1 MKNRKMLDVIGEADE
16 MFVNEADP
24 TKQKAKSKAKF
35 NWIAVLSAAACFLL
49 ILNISIIVPLL
60 ANNDEPSDPI
70 GNSGLNH
77 ITQDG
82 LLQNNSSK
90 PSDDSTDSSTP
101 SQGSTDHIQNP
112 DVNEGEDGD
121 KEIYSPDMQFLKNP
135 QLLGAL
141 DKYFNYG
148 YNGSIGDAMDKV
160 EEELEDAF
168 ENEMNQPEKDQVT
181 SDLGDGISPD
191 LNDNQVTG
199 VREGDIAKR
208 SDKHLFYLRGTTLYV
223 YSINGSA
230 SKAEC
235 MLPLGSYLEKA
246 EELVSGL
253 NRDKWEQ
260 IDDGYD
266 AWQMYLSDDYKT
278 LTIFISPDYEPK
290 LATGV
295 ITLDVSAAP
304 TVEFKDFK
312 IFAGEYV
319 TSRFVGDEILLF
331 TKYTVN
337 KYFDTENPMAYIPFY
352 TEGEETRYTND
363 IYFPNELTASTYITV
378 SRISQKKLRVLE
390 SVSYLSY
397 SENIYVSG
405 ENVYLT
411 REIPLEGFAWEF
423 DFIETTDEDQSY
435 RKFEPID
442 TEIAVIGYKSAL
454 FQNRG
459 TVTVNGYVH
468 NQYSLDEFEGIL
480 RVAPTSYIKND
491 GEKELSNPLTDVD
504 IGYSS
509 SASLWCINISTM
521 KVVAS
526 VENFAPL
533 DDVVRSVRFDGTAAY
548 VCTSLQKLIFSD
560 PVFFFDL
567 SDLDNI
573 TYTDTGIIEGYSSS
587 LINIGGGYLVGIG
600 YTNNSTL
607 KIEVYK
613 EENGAVVTV
622 CIEEFAKTNFSTD
635 YKSYYVNRESHL
647 LGLAISTY
655 SNETKRYE
663 DSYLLLH
670 FDGEYFDKVMA
681 LGESHNNQGSV
692 RAFYE
697 KDYLYVVTDVG
708 FYTFEVGRLN
718 NLPFVSSDGTNTGAS
733 DAIDTDNTTT
743 RPSGPAW

>member
-1 MKNRKMLDVIGEADE
+1 MKNRKMLDIIGEADQRYIS
-16 MFVNEADP
+16 EADP
-24 TKQKAKSKAKF
+24 TKAKIKAKAKSK
-35 NWIAVLSAAACFLL
+35 WLTVLSAAACLLL
-49 ILNISIIVPLL
+49 ILNVAIIVPLF
-60 ANNDEPSDPI
+60 ANRDEPTDPSGSD
-70 GNSGLNH
+70 LNH
-77 ITQDG
+77 IQG
-82 LLQNNSSK
+82 GGILQNQ
-90 PSDDSTDSSTP
+90 SSTQN
-101 SQGSTDHIQNP
+101 SHIQNP
-112 DVNEGEDGD
+112 DINGGDDQGE
-121 KEIYSPDMQFLKNP
+121 EIYTPDVQFLKNP

-141 DKYFNYG
+141 DDYFKYG
-148 YNGSIGDAMDKV
+148 YNGTINDAMDKV
-160 EEELEDAF
+160 EEESQETL
-168 ENEMNQPEKDQVT
+168 EKDDWQNEEMK
-181 SDLGDGISPD
+181 DLADSINPD

-253 NRDKWEQ
+253 NYDKWEE

-278 LTIFISPDYEPK
+278 LTIFISPDHKPQ

-352 TEGEETRYTND
+352 TEGNETRYTND
-363 IYFPNELTASTYITV
+363 IYFPSDLTASTYITV

-397 SENIYVSG
+397 SENIYVST
-405 ENVYLT
+405 ENIFLT
-411 REIPLEGFAWEF
+411 REIPLSASSNDLPDLDILDG
-423 DFIETTDEDQSY
+423 DYSY

-459 TVTVNGYVH
+459 TSTIKGYVH
-468 NQYSLDEFEGIL
+468 NQYSLDEYEGIL
-480 RVAPTSYIKND
+480 RVATTSYVYDD
-491 GEKELSNPLTDVD
+491 GAREISNPLTDVNTD
-504 IGYSS
+504 YRS
-509 SASLWCINISTM
+509 SASLWCIDISTM
-521 KVVAS
+521 EVVAS
-526 VENFAPL
+526 VENFAPI
-533 DDVVRSVRFDGTAAY
+533 DDVVRSVRFDGTSAY
-548 VCTSLQKLIFSD
+548 VCTSLQQLIFSD
-560 PVFFFDL
+560 PVYFFDL

-587 LINIGGGYLVGIG
+587 LINIGGGYLIGIG
-600 YTNNSTL
+600 RTNTSTL

-622 CIEEFAKTNFSTD
+622 CVEEFAKTNFSTD

-647 LGLAISTY
+647 LGLAISSY
-655 SNETKRYE
+655 SNETKKYE
-663 DSYLLLH
+663 DAYLLLH

-681 LGESHNNQGSV
+681 LGTSHNNQGSV

-697 KDYLYVVTDVG
+697 NNYLYIVSDVG
-708 FYTFEVGRLN
+708 FYTYDVGRLD
-718 NLPFVSSDGTNTGAS
+718 NLPFVSTDGTNTGIA
-733 DAIDTDNTTT
+733 DEGTGTNN
-743 RPSGPAW
+743 GPAWPSV